1 MYFLELF
8 YAFRSF
14 YTGVYPLL
22 LLVFTQMETYST
34 HWSSLYIFLKLVI
47 LR

>member
-1 MYFLELF
+1 MRLE
-8 YAFRSF
+8 AFTQVSI
-14 YTGVYPLL
+14 YPFL